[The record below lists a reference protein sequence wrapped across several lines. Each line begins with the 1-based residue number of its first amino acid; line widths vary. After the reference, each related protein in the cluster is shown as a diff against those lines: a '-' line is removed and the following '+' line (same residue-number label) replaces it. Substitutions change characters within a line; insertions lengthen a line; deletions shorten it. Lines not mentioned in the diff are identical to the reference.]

1 MPDQYFTATRSA
13 RFSLGRL
20 AAIGARS
27 GASIVDQGATAAVSF
42 LASIF
47 IGRQLGAEALGI
59 YAITNIFVTLI
70 RALQD
75 CLVLEPM
82 AVYGP
87 RRKPAEAVPY
97 LRFLIGLEALWV
109 GALCLLVVLGAAL
122 AWASGHIGEKML
134 GGLLT
139 SSAFAFAYC
148 FLYFSRRQFYV
159 DLRPY
164 HAMAQSLSFLAL
176 VATGFAV
183 MTRVGRW
190 TIVDVYVMLA
200 AFSVLVSFSQIRRV
214 ALRRSSGAL
223 SRGATGRYTR
233 EHWSFGKWLLLAVP
247 MGIATYQGYF
257 FIVGALVSAEAA
269 GLLKAA
275 ETLVAPFFQV
285 VMGLGLMLIPMAAR
299 EIDRMSQAR
308 QWVYV
313 LRLSAAMIGLSVI
326 YGGAIYFGGEFAIG
340 FLFGAQI
347 EGAYVLIKIM
357 ALVPFFIAVA
367 LPPSIMLSALRQ
379 ANLRFV
385 TQCLAV
391 VGTLA
396 IGVPLVVACG
406 LPGAAYGLL
415 ITEVLHAIG
424 QWGCLVWWWRRPASK
439 RPG

>member
-1 MPDQYFTATRSA
+1 MPDQFFPAARPTRLA
-13 RFSLGRL
+13 LGRL
-20 AAIGARS
+20 VAIGARS
-27 GASIVDQGATAAVSF
+27 GASIADQGATAAVSF

-87 RRKPAEAVPY
+87 RRAPAETSGY

-109 GALCLLVVLGAAL
+109 GAMCLLVVLGSAL
-122 AWASGHIGEKML
+122 AWATGHIGERML
-134 GGLLT
+134 VGLLT

-164 HAMAQSLSFLAL
+164 HAMAQSLTFLAL
-176 VATGFAV
+176 VAAGFAV
-183 MTRVGRW
+183 MTQVGGA
-190 TIVDVYVMLA
+190 TIADVYVMLT
-200 AFSVLVSFSQIRRV
+200 AFSVLVCLSQVRRITF
-214 ALRRSSGAL
+214 RRNSRPSP
-223 SRGATGRYTR
+223 RGATRRYFR

-269 GLLKAA
+269 GLLKGA
-275 ETLVAPFFQV
+275 ETLVAPFFQI

-299 EIDRMSQAR
+299 EIDQMSQAR
-308 QWVYV
+308 QWAYV
-313 LRLSAAMIGLSVI
+313 LRLSVPMIVLSVI
-326 YGGAIYFGGEFAIG
+326 YGGAIYLGGEFAIG
-340 FLFGAQI
+340 LLFGAQI
-347 EGAYVLIKIM
+347 EGAYALIEIM

-379 ANLRFV
+379 ANLRFF

-391 VGTLA
+391 AGTLC
-396 IGVPLVVACG
+396 IGVPLVVAYG
-406 LPGAAYGLL
+406 LLGAAYGLL
-415 ITEVLHAIG
+415 ITEILHAVG
-424 QWGCLVWWWRRPASK
+424 QWGCLIWWWRRTATK
-439 RPG
+439 LGG